1 LAAPEHT
8 NQTNN
13 AHYKQ
18 IRSKHYV
25 NCYDSSNLSDIEV
38 PMNLDQ
44 ERQAIRDELESL
56 RASGARR
63 QELSLHACKRLFFDL
78 GIRPSMAAVR
88 DLTQTGSASDIPKD
102 IDHFWERIR
111 TVSRVK
117 VGAGAIPK
125 ALEDR
130 AGELLGA
137 LFEEAVAQARSTL
150 DAERQE
156 IQAQITAA
164 DQRLR
169 EAEIRRDVSEEAI
182 RRSELRAEAAWERVR
197 TLETE
202 LSSTATHGA
211 AHQEGLLATV
221 RRLDSENETL
231 RQRLETEQT
240 TNATLRDRIDAL
252 HVELRQSTEHYAQQ
266 IKDAVAEAERRVK
279 PMLVELDSLRS
290 MAATYQSGV
299 REASRK
305 EFEFIQQIA
314 AAKARGDRLD
324 AQLREQSDE
333 VDALTKEIALLRGQQ
348 GIDPAIAALLCA
360 LVEAGRLTPDE
371 LTAIGTAA
379 DGHVTLPLR
388 CPKCQEGEPELSQVD
403 HRFEL
408 QCPECDH
415 SSGLGESRLEAVS
428 RFLSSGSITASA

>member
-1 LAAPEHT
+1 
-8 NQTNN
+8 
-13 AHYKQ
+13 
-18 IRSKHYV
+18 
-25 NCYDSSNLSDIEV
+25 
-38 PMNLDQ
+38 MNLDQ

-156 IQAQITAA
+156 MQAQITAA

-197 TLETE
+197 ALETE

-231 RQRLETEQT
+231 RQRLEAEQT

>member
-1 LAAPEHT
+1 
-8 NQTNN
+8 
-13 AHYKQ
+13 
-18 IRSKHYV
+18 
-25 NCYDSSNLSDIEV
+25 
-38 PMNLDQ
+38 MNLDQ
-44 ERQAIRDELESL
+44 QRQAIRGELEAM
-56 RASGARR
+56 RAQGVRR
-63 QELSLHACKRLFFDL
+63 QDLSLHACKRLFFDL

-111 TVSRVK
+111 DVSRVK

-137 LFEEAVAQARSTL
+137 LFEEAIAHARTGL
-150 DAERQE
+150 DGEREE
-156 IQAQITAA
+156 IRAQIAA
-164 DQRLR
+164 AEQRAR
-169 EAEIRRDVSEEAI
+169 DAEIRREASDEAI
-182 RRSELRAEAAWERVR
+182 KRSELRAEAAWERVR
-197 TLETE
+197 ALETE
-202 LSSTATHGA
+202 LSSTTAHGNV
-211 AHQEGLLATV
+211 HQEGLQATV
-221 RRLDSENETL
+221 RRLDRENEAL
-231 RQRLETEQT
+231 RQRLDSELTA
-240 TNATLRDRIDAL
+240 NATLRDRIDTL

-299 REASRK
+299 RDASRK

-333 VDALTKEIALLRGQQ
+333 VDALTKEVVVLRGRQ
-348 GIDPAIAALLCA
+348 GIDPAIGGLLCS
-360 LVEAGRLTPDE
+360 LVAAGRLTSDE
-371 LTAIGTAA
+371 LSVIGTAA
-379 DGHVTLPLR
+379 DGHVVLPPR
-388 CPKCQEGEPELSQVD
+388 CPKCDEGEPELSQVD

-408 QCPECDH
+408 LCPECDH
-415 SSGLGESRLEAVS
+415 SSGLGESRLAAVS
-428 RFLSSGSITASA
+428 RFLSNDPAEASERQFDAVR

>member
-1 LAAPEHT
+1 
-8 NQTNN
+8 
-13 AHYKQ
+13 
-18 IRSKHYV
+18 
-25 NCYDSSNLSDIEV
+25 
-38 PMNLDQ
+38 MNLDQ
-44 ERQAIRDELESL
+44 ERQAIRGELEAM
-56 RASGARR
+56 RIQGARR
-63 QELSLHACKRLFFDL
+63 QDLSLHACKRLFFDL

-111 TVSRVK
+111 NVSRVK

-137 LFEEAVAQARSTL
+137 LFEEAVAHARTTL
-150 DAERQE
+150 DSEREE
-156 IQAQITAA
+156 IHAQIAA
-164 DQRLR
+164 AEQLARD
-169 EAEIRRDVSEEAI
+169 AEIRRDASDEAVK
-182 RRSELRAEAAWERVR
+182 RSELRAEAAWDRVR
-197 TLETE
+197 ALEAE
-202 LSSTATHGA
+202 LSSATTHGNV
-211 AHQEGLLATV
+211 HQEGLQATV
-221 RRLDSENETL
+221 RRLDHENEAL
-231 RQRLETEQT
+231 RQRLDAEFA

-299 REASRK
+299 RDASRK

-333 VDALTKEIALLRGQQ
+333 VDALTKEVAVLRTQQ
-348 GIDPAIAALLCA
+348 GIDPAIASLLCS
-360 LVEAGRLTPDE
+360 LVEAGRLTSDE
-371 LTAIGTAA
+371 LNAVGTAA
-379 DGHVTLPLR
+379 DGHVSLPLR
-388 CPKCQEGEPELSQVD
+388 CPKCDEGEPELSQVD
-403 HRFEL
+403 HRYEL
-408 QCPECDH
+408 LCPECEH
-415 SSGLGESRLEAVS
+415 SSGLGASRLAAVS
-428 RFLSSGSITASA
+428 RFLSSDMAAAAAR

>member
-1 LAAPEHT
+1 
-8 NQTNN
+8 
-13 AHYKQ
+13 
-18 IRSKHYV
+18 
-25 NCYDSSNLSDIEV
+25 
-38 PMNLDQ
+38 MNLDQ
-44 ERQAIRDELESL
+44 ERQAIRGELETM
-56 RASGARR
+56 RAQGVRR
-63 QELSLHACKRLFFDL
+63 QDLSLHACKRLFFDL

-111 TVSRVK
+111 AVSRVK

-137 LFEEAVAQARSTL
+137 LFEEAVSHARTTL
-150 DAERQE
+150 DAEREE
-156 IQAQITAA
+156 IRAQIAA
-164 DQRLR
+164 AEQRAR
-169 EAEIRRDVSEEAI
+169 DAEIRRDASDEAI
-182 RRSELRAEAAWERVR
+182 KRSELRAEAAWERVR
-197 TLETE
+197 ALETE
-202 LSSTATHGA
+202 LSSATTHGNV
-211 AHQEGLLATV
+211 HQEGLQATV
-221 RRLDSENETL
+221 RRLDSENEAL
-231 RQRLETEQT
+231 RQRLEGELA

-299 REASRK
+299 RDASRK

-333 VDALTKEIALLRGQQ
+333 VDALTKEVAVLRARQ
-348 GIDPAIAALLCA
+348 GIDPTIGNLLCS
-360 LVEAGRLTPDE
+360 LVEAGRLTSDE
-371 LTAIGTAA
+371 LSVIGTAA
-379 DGHVTLPLR
+379 DGHVQLPLR
-388 CPKCQEGEPELSQVD
+388 CPKCDEGEPELSHVD

-408 QCPECDH
+408 SCPECEH
-415 SSGLGESRLEAVS
+415 SSGLGESRLAAVS
-428 RFLSSGSITASA
+428 RFLSSDAVATSRQVDAVR

>member
-1 LAAPEHT
+1 
-8 NQTNN
+8 
-13 AHYKQ
+13 
-18 IRSKHYV
+18 
-25 NCYDSSNLSDIEV
+25 
-38 PMNLDQ
+38 MNLDQ

-78 GIRPSMAAVR
+78 GIRPSMATVR

-125 ALEDR
+125 GLEDR

-137 LFEEAVAQARSTL
+137 LFEEAVVHARSTL
-150 DAERQE
+150 DSEREE
-156 IQAQITAA
+156 IRAQVTAA
-164 DQRLR
+164 DQRVR
-169 EAEIRRDVSEEAI
+169 EAEIRCDVSEDAI
-182 RRSELRAEAAWERVR
+182 KRSELRAEAAWERVR
-197 TLETE
+197 ALETE
-202 LSSTATHGA
+202 LSSTTTHGT
-211 AHQEGLLATV
+211 AHQEGLQATV
-221 RRLDSENETL
+221 RRLDGENETL
-231 RQRLETEQT
+231 RQRLDTEQA
-240 TNATLRDRIDAL
+240 TNAALRDRIDAL

-279 PMLVELDSLRS
+279 PMLVELDSLRN

-299 REASRK
+299 RDASRK

-333 VDALTKEIALLRGQQ
+333 VDVLTKEVAALRGQQ
-348 GIDPAIAALLCA
+348 GIDPAIASLLCS

-388 CPKCQEGEPELSQVD
+388 CPKCEEGEPELSQVD

-415 SSGLGESRLEAVS
+415 SSGPGESRLEAVS
-428 RFLSSGSITASA
+428 RFLSKGSIAASA

>member
-1 LAAPEHT
+1 
-8 NQTNN
+8 
-13 AHYKQ
+13 
-18 IRSKHYV
+18 
-25 NCYDSSNLSDIEV
+25 
-38 PMNLDQ
+38 MNLDHV
-44 ERQAIRDELESL
+44 RQSIRDELELL
-56 RASGARR
+56 RANGARR

-111 TVSRVK
+111 NVSRVK
-117 VGAGAIPK
+117 VGSGAIPK

-137 LFEEAVAQARSTL
+137 LFEEAVAHARTTL
-150 DAERQE
+150 DDEREE
-156 IQAQITAA
+156 IRVQITAA
-164 DQRLR
+164 DQRAR
-169 EAEIRRDVSEEAI
+169 EAEIRQQASEDAI

-197 TLETE
+197 ALETE
-202 LSSTATHGA
+202 LSSTTTHGN
-211 AHQEGLLATV
+211 AHQEGLQATV
-221 RRLDSENETL
+221 RRLEHENEAL
-231 RQRLETEQT
+231 RQRLDNEFAN
-240 TNATLRDRIDAL
+240 NATLRDRIDTL

-299 REASRK
+299 RDASRK

-324 AQLREQSDE
+324 GQLREQSDE
-333 VDALTKEIALLRGQQ
+333 VDTLTKEVAALRSQQ
-348 GIDPAIAALLCA
+348 GIDPAIASLLCS
-360 LVEAGRLTPDE
+360 LVEARRLTGDE
-371 LTAIGTAA
+371 LKAIGTAA
-379 DGHVTLPLR
+379 DGYVALPLR
-388 CPKCQEGEPELSQVD
+388 CPKCEDGEPELSQVD
-403 HRFEL
+403 HRFEV

-415 SSGLGESRLEAVS
+415 SSGLGQSRLEAVS
-428 RFLSSGSITASA
+428 RFLSSDPIVAPA

>member
-1 LAAPEHT
+1 MT
-8 NQTNN
+8 
-13 AHYKQ
+13 
-18 IRSKHYV
+18 
-25 NCYDSSNLSDIEV
+25 
-38 PMNLDQ
+38 LDQ
-44 ERQAIRDELESL
+44 ERQAIRDELDAM
-56 RASGARR
+56 RTGGARR

-111 TVSRVK
+111 NVSRVK

-137 LFEEAVAQARSTL
+137 LFEEAVAQARSSL
-150 DAERQE
+150 DGERDE
-156 IQAQITAA
+156 IRAGVVAA
-164 DQRLR
+164 DQRAR
-169 EAEIRRDVSEEAI
+169 EAEIRLDASEDAI
-182 RRSELRAEAAWERVR
+182 KRSELRAETAWERVR
-197 TLETE
+197 ALETE
-202 LSSTATHGA
+202 LSSRTTQGN
-211 AHQEGLLATV
+211 AHQEGLQSSV
-221 RRLDSENETL
+221 RRLDQENEAM
-231 RQRLETEQT
+231 RQRLDTELA
-240 TNATLRDRIDAL
+240 TNSALRDRIDAL

-279 PMLVELDSLRS
+279 PMLVELDSLRG

-299 REASRK
+299 RDASRK
-305 EFEFIQQIA
+305 EFDFIQQLA

-333 VDALTKEIALLRGQQ
+333 VDALTKEVSLLRAQQ
-348 GIDPAIAALLCA
+348 GMDPAIASLLCS
-360 LVEAGRLTPDE
+360 LVDAGKLSSDE
-371 LTAIGTAA
+371 LRAIGTAA
-379 DGHVTLPLR
+379 DGHVSLPLR
-388 CPKCQEGEPELSQVD
+388 CPKCEEGEPELSQVD

-415 SSGLGESRLEAVS
+415 SSGPGESRLEAVS
-428 RFLSSGSITASA
+428 RFLSMDSSAASASQFDAVQ

>member
-1 LAAPEHT
+1 
-8 NQTNN
+8 
-13 AHYKQ
+13 
-18 IRSKHYV
+18 
-25 NCYDSSNLSDIEV
+25 
-38 PMNLDQ
+38 MNVDD
-44 ERQAIRDELESL
+44 ERQAIREELDAMRS
-56 RASGARR
+56 RGSRR

-111 TVSRVK
+111 NVSRVK

-125 ALEDR
+125 ALEER

-137 LFEEAVAQARSTL
+137 LFEEAVAHARTTL
-150 DAERQE
+150 DAERE
-156 IQAQITAA
+156 ESRSRIAA
-164 DQRLR
+164 AEQRAR
-169 EAEIRRDVSEEAI
+169 EAEIRRDASEDAI
-182 RRSELRAEAAWERVR
+182 KRSEQRAEAAWERVR
-197 TLETE
+197 ALEAE
-202 LSSTATHGA
+202 LSTVTTHGT
-211 AHQEGLLATV
+211 AHHESLQTTV
-221 RRLDSENETL
+221 RRLERENETL
-231 RQRLETEQT
+231 RQRLDTEQA

-299 REASRK
+299 RDASRK
-305 EFEFIQQIA
+305 EFEFIQQLA

-333 VDALTKEIALLRGQQ
+333 VDALTKELAALRGQQ
-348 GIDPAIAALLCA
+348 GIDPEIGSLLCS
-360 LVEAGRLTPDE
+360 LVEGGRLSSDE
-371 LTAIGTAA
+371 LRTIGTAA
-379 DGHVTLPLR
+379 DGHVRLPLR
-388 CPKCQEGEPELSQVD
+388 CPKCDEGEPELSQVD

-408 QCPECDH
+408 QCPECEH
-415 SSGLGESRLEAVS
+415 SSGLGDSRLEAVS
-428 RFLSSGSITASA
+428 RFLSSNSLSAQA

>member
-1 LAAPEHT
+1 
-8 NQTNN
+8 
-13 AHYKQ
+13 
-18 IRSKHYV
+18 
-25 NCYDSSNLSDIEV
+25 
-38 PMNLDQ
+38 MNLDQ

-197 TLETE
+197 ALETE

-388 CPKCQEGEPELSQVD
+388 CPKCEEGEPELSQVD

>member
-1 LAAPEHT
+1 
-8 NQTNN
+8 
-13 AHYKQ
+13 
-18 IRSKHYV
+18 
-25 NCYDSSNLSDIEV
+25 
-38 PMNLDQ
+38 MNLDQ

-252 HVELRQSTEHYAQQ
+252 HVELRQSTKHYAQQ

>member
-1 LAAPEHT
+1 
-8 NQTNN
+8 
-13 AHYKQ
+13 
-18 IRSKHYV
+18 
-25 NCYDSSNLSDIEV
+25 
-38 PMNLDQ
+38 MNLDQ
-44 ERQAIRDELESL
+44 ERQAIREELETM
-56 RASGARR
+56 RAQGVRR
-63 QELSLHACKRLFFDL
+63 QDLSLHACKRLFFDL

-102 IDHFWERIR
+102 IDNFWERIR
-111 TVSRVK
+111 NVSRVK

-137 LFEEAVAQARSTL
+137 LFEEAVGHARATL
-150 DAERQE
+150 DVEREE
-156 IQAQITAA
+156 IRAQIGIA
-164 DQRLR
+164 DQRAR
-169 EAEIRRDVSEEAI
+169 DAEIRREASDEAVK
-182 RRSELRAEAAWERVR
+182 RSEIRAEAAWERVR
-197 TLETE
+197 ALEAE
-202 LSSTATHGA
+202 LSSATTHGNV
-211 AHQEGLLATV
+211 HQEGLQATV
-221 RRLDSENETL
+221 RRLERENDAL
-231 RQRLETEQT
+231 HQRLDSEQT

-299 REASRK
+299 RDASRK

-333 VDALTKEIALLRGQQ
+333 VDALTQEVTVLRGQQ
-348 GIDPAIAALLCA
+348 GIDPAIANLLCS
-360 LVEAGRLTPDE
+360 LVDADRLTNEE
-371 LTAIGTAA
+371 LNMIGTAA
-379 DGHVTLPLR
+379 DGHVTLPPR
-388 CPKCQEGEPELSQVD
+388 CPKCDEGEPELSQVD

-408 QCPECDH
+408 LCPECDH
-415 SSGLGESRLEAVS
+415 SSGLGESRLAAVS
-428 RFLSSGSITASA
+428 RFLSAASMATSERQFDAVR

>member
-1 LAAPEHT
+1 
-8 NQTNN
+8 
-13 AHYKQ
+13 
-18 IRSKHYV
+18 
-25 NCYDSSNLSDIEV
+25 
-38 PMNLDQ
+38 MNLDQ

-150 DAERQE
+150 DGERQE

-299 REASRK
+299 RDASRK

-324 AQLREQSDE
+324 VQLREQSDE
-333 VDALTKEIALLRGQQ
+333 VDTLTKEIALLRGQQ
-348 GIDPAIAALLCA
+348 GIDPAIAGLLGA
-360 LVEAGRLTPDE
+360 RVEAGRLTSDE

-388 CPKCQEGEPELSQVD
+388 CPKCEEGEPELSQVD